1 MVFSKVVMDRETQ
14 RSRGFGFVAFQQE
27 ASIERAIHGLDNKD
41 FGGRTITVNRAKER
55 DELQRCVASL
65 WVFCFY
71 CSFCQKRSRA
81 LTHPRISS
89 SFTRKR
95 IRSR

>member
-1 MVFSKVVMDRETQ
+1 MDRETG

-55 DELQRCVASL
+55 DEMRCVRWLSA
-65 WVFCFY
+65 
-71 CSFCQKRSRA
+71 RA
-81 LTHPRISS
+81 VKLD
-89 SFTRKR
+89 
-95 IRSR
+95 